1 MRYLVGHANYGRV
14 EPGTDQNPAGRR
26 LNRTKQMLQ
35 GFAMQCF
42 KVSLCIFWGLS
53 VLTQPQLN
61 CLTALL
67 LCFDPS
73 ELGLCS
79 CRGPLPPPDS
89 AREVGAMRAGSK
101 TGEAQGCKKCSSRTE
116 RLGSS
121 LPAITRWF
129 ISPTGLIS
137 FRPPDIAWIILD
149 QGEHNCNIL
158 QRAFF
163 PHRAD
168 LHIRPV
174 FSKTTSSRFTVQ
186 ITVSKGKGNKTGN
199 PPDLRPGHGPTTQ
212 HKKRQPPRAK
222 PMQGDGLP
230 GLNAAK
236 LTASARHFV
245 DRQIDKTCNIQS
257 PGHMGLS
264 SSLSLPTLKLLKTSH
279 LHP

>member
-1 MRYLVGHANYGRV
+1 
-14 EPGTDQNPAGRR
+14 
-26 LNRTKQMLQ
+26 
-35 GFAMQCF
+35 MQCF

-67 LCFDPS
+67 LCFDPPK
-73 ELGLCS
+73 LALCS
-79 CRGPLPPPDS
+79 CRGPLPPPGS
-89 AREVGAMRAGSK
+89 ASEVGAMRAGSK

-149 QGEHNCNIL
+149 QGEHTCNIL
-158 QRAFF
+158 QRILSTPCRFA
-163 PHRAD
+163 HTAG
-168 LHIRPV
+168 
-174 FSKTTSSRFTVQ
+174 FSKSTASWFTVQ

-199 PPDLRPGHGPTTQ
+199 QPDLQSGHGPTTQ

-230 GLNAAK
+230 SLNATK

-257 PGHMGLS
+257 QGHMGLS
-264 SSLSLPTLKLLKTSH
+264 SSTPLSSCSRLHTSTLEIPSRLPVDFPAPLVVMGFLGLEKSQAP
-279 LHP
+279 HPTCPT

>member
-14 EPGTDQNPAGRR
+14 EPGTGQNPAGRR
-26 LNRTKQMLQ
+26 FNRTKQMLQ

-42 KVSLCIFWGLS
+42 KVSLLIFWGLS
-53 VLTQPQLN
+53 VLTQPHLN

-73 ELGLCS
+73 EVALWS
-79 CRGPLPPPDS
+79 CRGALPPPGS
-89 AREVGAMRAGSK
+89 ASEVGAMRAGSK

-137 FRPPDIAWIILD
+137 FRPLDIAWIILD
-149 QGEHNCNIL
+149 QGDTIATYCN
-158 QRAFF
+158 AFF

-174 FSKTTSSRFTVQ
+174 FPKA
-186 ITVSKGKGNKTGN
+186 
-199 PPDLRPGHGPTTQ
+199 PPVGSLF
-212 HKKRQPPRAK
+212 KS
-222 PMQGDGLP
+222 L
-230 GLNAAK
+230 
-236 LTASARHFV
+236 SARARAT
-245 DRQIDKTCNIQS
+245 RQGTSQIYGQGTGQ
-257 PGHMGLS
+257 
-264 SSLSLPTLKLLKTSH
+264 LPSTKNGNRRA
-279 LHP
+279 PNQCRGMVCPV